1 MNIRK
6 KIKGK
11 TPLMFEHFSKTPIL
25 KVLDKNVE
33 CSQYQTQSYPC
44 RKFYKHISVFSI

>member
-25 KVLDKNVE
+25 KVLDKYAT
-33 CSQYQTQSYPC
+33 CTRYQTQSYHC
-44 RKFYKHISVFSI
+44 GKFYKNISIFSV